1 MEIIQVIGI
10 FLAIAVIIIAA
21 MKGFNILIVAP
32 IASIIVIVT
41 NQMDFFSFIIGNK
54 HSYMTGLAGFI
65 IKFFAVFIL
74 GAILAKYVDVS
85 GAAQSIAEKILEKT
99 GKDKPFP
106 ILVALFVITA
116 ILTYGGLSLFV
127 VVFVLVPL
135 AKPLFKQ
142 LNIAWNLIA
151 IPFMLGLGTFTMT
164 MLPATPSI
172 QNVVPTAYLGTTLT
186 AAPLLGIIGTVV
198 AIAFGL
204 WYMKSMLNKSI
215 ASGETF
221 ADFEVSDTTNELK
234 KDVPSFFM
242 SILPIVLLI
251 VIIIVGSILKI
262 PNIILIALTVS
273 IIVSA
278 FFFNKYIPSQKRVIN
293 EGASSSI
300 MPVFLTSSTVAFG
313 VVITLAPGFKYISE
327 IILGIPGNPLISLSI
342 ASAAFGAITGSASG
356 SLGIVLEAFAKNYL
370 AMGINPEVIHR
381 VAAIASSAFTVMPHS
396 GVVLTF
402 FALTGLN
409 HKNGFK
415 YQFISMT
422 GANFFALIAVLIAAI
437 LIY

>member
-1 MEIIQVIGI
+1 MESIQVIGI
-10 FLAIAVIIIAA
+10 LLAIALIVFAA

-41 NQMDFFSFIIGNK
+41 NQMDLFTFLVGAEN
-54 HSYMTGLAGFI
+54 SYMTGLAGFI
-65 IKFFAVFIL
+65 INFFAVFIL
-74 GAILAKYVDVS
+74 GSILAKYIDTS
-85 GAAQSIAEKILEKT
+85 GAAHSIAQKILSKT
-99 GKDKPFP
+99 GTDKPFP
-106 ILVALFVITA
+106 VLVALFIITA
-116 ILTYGGLSLFV
+116 VLTYGGLSLFV

-142 LNIAWNLIA
+142 LNIAWNIIT
-151 IPFMLGLGTFTMT
+151 IPIMLGLGTFTMT

-204 WYMKSMLNKSI
+204 WYMKSVLTKSI
-215 ASGETF
+215 ARGETF
-221 ADFEVSDTTNELK
+221 ADYEVEDTKVEVK
-234 KDVPSFFM
+234 KEVPPFLL

-251 VIIIVGSILKI
+251 AIILIGSAFEVA
-262 PNIILIALTVS
+262 NIILIALISS
-273 IIVSA
+273 IVVSA
-278 FFFNKYIPSQKRVIN
+278 LIFNNYIPSQKVVVN
-293 EGASSSI
+293 EGAVGSI

-313 VVITLAPGFKYISE
+313 VVITLAPGFTYISE
-327 IILGIPGNPLISLSI
+327 FILGIPGNPLISLSI

-356 SLGIVLEAFAKNYL
+356 SLGIVMEAFADNYL
-370 AMGINPEVIHR
+370 AMGIAPEAIHR
-381 VAAIASSAFTVMPHS
+381 VAAIASAVFTVMPHT

-415 YQFISMT
+415 YQFIAMT
-422 GANFFALIAVLIAAI
+422 GANLLALIAVIIAAI